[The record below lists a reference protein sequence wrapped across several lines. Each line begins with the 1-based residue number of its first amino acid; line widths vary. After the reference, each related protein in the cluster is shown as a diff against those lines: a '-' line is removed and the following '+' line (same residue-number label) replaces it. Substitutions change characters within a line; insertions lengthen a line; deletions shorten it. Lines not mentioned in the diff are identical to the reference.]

1 MTNDSAPIC
10 IVCNATDKPMS
21 NANGRTW
28 LCDDCRLPDTESYK
42 FDSVDIKTYLEK
54 RL

>member
-10 IVCNATDKPMS
+10 SECNATDKPMS

-28 LCDDCRLPDTESYK
+28 LCDDCKLPNLESYK
-42 FDSVDIKTYLEK
+42 FNSDDIKKHLDK
-54 RL
+54 K